1 MPLDTELAT
10 FEKIKADL
18 LLNHA
23 GKFALIKGDN
33 FVGAF
38 DTPDNA
44 YAKGVVLYGRDP
56 FLVKRIAE
64 QEEVYRNQALVL
76 GLMNARI

>member
-10 FEKIKADL
+10 FEEMKPAL
-18 LLNHA
+18 LENHA
-23 GKFALIKGDN
+23 GKFALIKGGE

-44 YAKGVVLYGRDP
+44 YAEGIKRYGREV
-56 FLVKRIAE
+56 FLVKRISE
-64 QEEVYRNQALVL
+64 QEEVYRNQALFS
-76 GLMNARI
+76 GLLHARI